1 MADRRRWD
9 GDERF
14 RGVADAG
21 SATADVERLLAQTR
35 EPGWVTEDPDL
46 HLAPSCLPAAASLG
60 LDVVRSEVVEHV
72 LEIDVRSDSADAD
85 VGAGR
90 IAAYGLIGAIAE
102 SSTHIREHR
111 NEDRSVIVL
120 EALTGVLPGDGRFA
134 SHGHMVRV
142 RLITPIG

>member
-1 MADRRRWD
+1 LAERRRWD

-21 SATADVERLLAQTR
+21 GATADVDRLLAQTR

-60 LDVVRSEVVEHV
+60 LDIVV
-72 LEIDVRSDSADAD
+72 
-85 VGAGR
+85 AGR
-90 IAAYGLIGAIAE
+90 IAAYGLVGAIAE
-102 SSTHIREHR
+102 STTHVREYR

-120 EALTGVLPGDGRFA
+120 EALTGVLPGDGPFA
-134 SHGHMVRV
+134 SHGHLVRV
-142 RLITPIG
+142 RLLTSAG